1 MIAHH
6 HHHHR
11 AITHRI
17 RAAAVDFPLITK
29 RVREYTPSKVVS
41 VDDIA
46 YPSTFL

>member
-1 MIAHH
+1 LIIIIIFIV
-6 HHHHR
+6 R
-11 AITHRI
+11 SPHRI